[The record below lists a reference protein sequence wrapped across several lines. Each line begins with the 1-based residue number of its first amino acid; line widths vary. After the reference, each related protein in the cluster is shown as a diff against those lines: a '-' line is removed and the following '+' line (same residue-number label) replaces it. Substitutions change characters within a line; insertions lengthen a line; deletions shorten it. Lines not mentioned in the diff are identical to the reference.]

1 MLSSQSHAPNFRF
14 RIELQF
20 RGLVFV
26 LWLREIYQQVRAQG
40 QRSDLL

>member
-1 MLSSQSHAPNFRF
+1 MLLLLWALHALLPVARPNFRF

-26 LWLREIYQQVRAQG
+26 L
-40 QRSDLL
+40 